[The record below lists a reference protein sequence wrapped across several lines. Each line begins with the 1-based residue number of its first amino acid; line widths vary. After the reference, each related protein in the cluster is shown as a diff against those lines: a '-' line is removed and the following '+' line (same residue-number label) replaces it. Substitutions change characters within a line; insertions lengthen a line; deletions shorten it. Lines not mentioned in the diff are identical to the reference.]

1 MTPSLPKIA
10 GYQLPAAADVPAA
23 RVPWQPDRRRAALL
37 IHDMQN
43 YFVGAF
49 RGPDPIQQTIANIA
63 LLRERCAAED
73 VPVFYTAQVGDQD
86 QRDRGLQRYFW
97 GPGMPA
103 ADDQPAIVS
112 ELTPRPGDIVLEKW
126 RYSAFQR
133 TTLEERMRARG
144 RDQLIVCGIFAHI
157 GVLMTAADAFMHDI
171 EPFVAADGVADF
183 SREKHDLALRYAAE
197 RCAVPMTTAA
207 LIESLR

>member
-1 MTPSLPKIA
+1 MTPALPRIA
-10 GYQLPAAADVPAA
+10 GYQLPTASEVPAA
-23 RVPWQPDRRRAALL
+23 RVPWQPERLRVALL

-49 RGPDPIQQTIANIA
+49 GDPEPIHDVIANIA
-63 LLRERCAAED
+63 ALRSHCDAKD

-103 ADDQPAIVS
+103 ANRQPEIVP
-112 ELTPRPGDIVLEKW
+112 ELAPQVNHYVLEKW

-144 RDQLIVCGIFAHI
+144 RDQLIVCGVFAHI
-157 GVLMTAADAFMHDI
+157 GVLTSAADAFMRDI

-183 SREKHDLALRYAAE
+183 SREKHDLALTYAAGC
-197 RCAVPMTTAA
+197 CAVPLTTAA